1 MGFRSDNK
9 QSGNLAKQL
18 YDEAGL
24 RAEPRAPEYRRSKA
38 RRISRTPLEID
49 ANGKTLVAT
58 IVNVGS
64 DSLCVRVREDIRAG
78 SRVRVR
84 RACEDGSPWHGA
96 EVIHC
101 TETLGGYKLG
111 LKVGNGVLAG

>member
-1 MGFRSDNK
+1 MPFRYDNE
-9 QSGNLAKQL
+9 QPDNLARQL
-18 YDEAGL
+18 YATADADPP
-24 RAEPRAPEYRRSKA
+24 AAEYRRSSK
-38 RRISRTPLEID
+38 RRTSAVPLEVE